1 MVRRVLLLFLTLVGR
16 VFFRRIEVHGRD
28 RMPDG
33 PVILIGNHPNSL
45 LDPLLIAITVGKPLA
60 FAAKAPLFKQLGI
73 GWVVKTA
80 GGVPIHR
87 RMDNEGQ
94 KVDNS
99 AAFAA
104 LDEVLERGQ
113 AFAIFPEGISNPGPE
128 LAPLKTGAARIAL
141 GAASRGVVPS
151 VVPVGLTYWK
161 KDRMRGR
168 VLVHYGPPIP
178 IAPPSSPPE
187 GVDAD
192 EHLREEARALTD
204 LFDGALRDVTVNAPD
219 FETARALEVLRS
231 SLVAPGTSEGT
242 HLAQRAEMTRLVTD
256 AWKDR
261 SDDPTMQELLAQA
274 RAHAEV
280 LEELEMTDEDLR
292 KDPSRLDWCLRIGRH
307 ALLLL
312 AWLPLALPG
321 LLLHTPVLA
330 TAVVLGRQF
339 SPRDDV
345 LATTRMLMVTVGV
358 LISYLVVTLVVF
370 FGLPFPRNVLA
381 SIWGLVFLALSGW
394 ASIRVLERQSALRR
408 AMHATSQLL
417 RWHAL
422 LGFLRGER
430 GALRERFLALV
441 AEDLGAEGAPPPA
454 SRTV

>member
-1 MVRRVLLLFLTLVGR
+1 MLFLALVGR

-28 RMPDG
+28 RMPNG

-45 LDPLLIAITVGKPLA
+45 LDPLLIAITIGKPLA
-60 FAAKAPLFKQLGI
+60 FAAKAPLFKQPGI

-87 RMDNEGQ
+87 RMDHEGQ

-99 AAFAA
+99 AAFAT
-104 LDEVLERGQ
+104 LDDVLERGE
-113 AFAIFPEGISNPGPE
+113 AVAIVPEGISNPGPE

-141 GAASRGVVPS
+141 GAASRGVAPS
-151 VVPVGLTYWK
+151 VVPVGLTYWR

-168 VLVHYGPPIP
+168 VLVHYGSPIP

-187 GVDAD
+187 GVNAD
-192 EHLREEARALTD
+192 EHLREEARALTS

-231 SLVAPGTSEGT
+231 SLLEPDATESA
-242 HLAQRAEMTRLVTD
+242 HLAQRAEMSRLVTD
-256 AWKDR
+256 VWEKRA
-261 SDDPTMQELLAQA
+261 DDPAMQELFALA
-274 RAHAEV
+274 RTHAEV
-280 LEELEMTDEDLR
+280 LEELEMTDEALR

-358 LISYLVVTLVVF
+358 LVSYLVVTLVVF

-381 SIWGLVFLALSGW
+381 SSWGLIFLMLSGW

-417 RWHAL
+417 GGHAL
-422 LGFLRGER
+422 LSFLREER
-430 GALRERFLALV
+430 GLLRERFLSLI
-441 AEDLGAEGAPPPA
+441 AEDPGAEATPPLDT
-454 SRTV
+454 RTV